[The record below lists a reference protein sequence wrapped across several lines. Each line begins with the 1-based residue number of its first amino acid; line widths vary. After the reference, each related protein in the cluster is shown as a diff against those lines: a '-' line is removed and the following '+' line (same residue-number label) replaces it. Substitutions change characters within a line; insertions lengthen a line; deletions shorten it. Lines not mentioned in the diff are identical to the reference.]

1 MAEDDHRVIVSIAD
15 DNLDRIGDVVD
26 ALRTAGLRVQ
36 DVQDVIGTVT
46 GWVHDGSLGSL
57 KDVSGVVDV
66 EFDRTYQLPPEEGP
80 Q

>member
-15 DNLDRIGDVVD
+15 DNLDRIGAVV
-26 ALRTAGLRVQ
+26 ATLRSAGLRVQ

-46 GWVHDGSLGSL
+46 GWVHDDALGSL
-57 KDVSGVVDV
+57 KDVPGVVDV
-66 EFDRTYQLPPEEGP
+66 EFDRGYQLPPGDGP